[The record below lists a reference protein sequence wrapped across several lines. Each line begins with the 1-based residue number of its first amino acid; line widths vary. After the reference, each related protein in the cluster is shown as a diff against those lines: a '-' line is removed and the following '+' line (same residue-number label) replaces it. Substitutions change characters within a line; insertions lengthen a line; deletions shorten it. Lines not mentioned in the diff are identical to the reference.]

1 MTGKQNKGK
10 LEIYKL
16 KNAIKKKKK
25 KEERTRG

>member
-16 KNAIKKKKK
+16 KNAIKKKE
-25 KEERTRG
+25 EERTRG